1 MPDFSIQDNTKN
13 LFSHYFST
21 MKDPRRTNKG
31 NHLYPLDEVLFLT
44 ISAVISSVEGW
55 EDICEFGNLKISWL
69 RKFFAFKN
77 GIPSHDVL
85 SKLFARLDTKTFNQ
99 CFIDWINSISE
110 ITENE
115 VIAIDGK
122 TIRKSN
128 DKNRSKS
135 AYHMVSAYA
144 SDNRVCLG
152 QDIVNEKSNEI
163 TAIPKLLDLIAVK
176 GAIVTIDAMGCQ
188 TNIADII
195 IEKKANYILALKGN
209 QKSLKEQVVNQFNQT
224 KPSSVDESVDSGHG
238 RVETRTCEVIDNLTT
253 MDSLEK
259 WKNLNSIVKI
269 TSKRYVKSTEKE
281 STETRYYI
289 SSLKTDAK
297 SMNQYVRKHWS
308 VENNLHWNLDVVFK
322 EDASLKKKDKAP
334 VNFNIVRKMAL
345 AMIERDDYKKK
356 SKNIRRLKAALDDKY
371 RTKIITS

>member
-1 MPDFSIQDNTKN
+1 MPDFSIQDNTKD

-144 SDNRVCLG
+144 ADNRVCLG
-152 QDIVNEKSNEI
+152 QDVVNEKSNEI

-209 QKSLKEQVVNQFNQT
+209 QKSLKEQVVSQFNQT
-224 KPSSVDESVDSGHG
+224 KPSSVDVSVDSGHG

-253 MDSLEK
+253 MNSVER
-259 WKNLNSIVKI
+259 WRNLNSIIKI

-281 STETRYYI
+281 STEIRYYI

-322 EDASLKKKDKAP
+322 EDASLKKKGKAP